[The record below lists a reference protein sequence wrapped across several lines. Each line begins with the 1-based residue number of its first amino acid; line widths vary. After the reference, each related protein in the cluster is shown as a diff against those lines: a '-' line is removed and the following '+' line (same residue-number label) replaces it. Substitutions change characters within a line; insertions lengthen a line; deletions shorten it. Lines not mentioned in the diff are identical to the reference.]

1 MLLNNLKIGLGIT
14 GSFCTF
20 SKVPSLIEN
29 LIKEGASVL
38 PIMSYNAYNF
48 DTRFGDA
55 KDFIENVEKLCG
67 NKVISTIQDAEP
79 IGPRS
84 MIDIMVIFPC
94 TGNTLAKITNGI
106 TDTPVLM
113 ATKSHLR
120 NQKPV
125 LIGIS
130 SNDILSQNAKNLG
143 MLLNT
148 KNMFFIP
155 FKQDDP
161 EKKPNS
167 MVCDINL
174 AIPSIVKAMEYKQI
188 QPVLV

>member
-1 MLLNNLKIGLGIT
+1 MVLNNLKIGLGIT

-20 SKVPSLIEN
+20 SKVPSLIES
-29 LIKEGASVL
+29 LIKEGANII
-38 PIMSYNAYNF
+38 PIMSFNAYNL

-55 KDFIENVEKLCG
+55 KDFIENIENLCG

-79 IGPRS
+79 IGPKGL
-84 MIDIMVIFPC
+84 IDIMVIFPC
-94 TGNTLAKITNGI
+94 TGNTLAKITNAI

-130 SNDILSQNAKNLG
+130 SNDMLSQNAKNLG

-148 KNMFFIP
+148 KNIFFVP

-161 EKKPNS
+161 DKKPNS
-167 MVCDINL
+167 IVCDINL
-174 AIPSIVKAMEYKQI
+174 VIPSIVKAMEYKQI
-188 QPVLV
+188 QPILV